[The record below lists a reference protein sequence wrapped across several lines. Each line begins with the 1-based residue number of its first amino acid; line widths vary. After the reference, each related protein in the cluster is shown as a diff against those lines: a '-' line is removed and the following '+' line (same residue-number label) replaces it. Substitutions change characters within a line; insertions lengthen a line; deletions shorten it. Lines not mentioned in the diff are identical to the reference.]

1 MTDYGLRTLHWR
13 SIPQVGAGKGGSYT
27 EGLGIGVKGWMGWIE
42 NNGTEVMYSTRN
54 MCRD

>member
-13 SIPQVGAGKGGSYT
+13 SIPQVGAGKGDSYT

-42 NNGTEVMYSTRN
+42 DKWHRGNVFDEKYV
-54 MCRD
+54 